1 MTTTSGHHDGPTPSE
16 AAGAKRLLRPYGEQ
30 APTNPAGAR

>member
-1 MTTTSGHHDGPTPSE
+1 MTAPPEVPRAE
-16 AAGAKRLLRPYGEQ
+16 AAGAKRLLRPYGDQ